1 VEGILMVKT
10 KAQPYHI
17 ITVSFED
24 NLKAY
29 QMFSQLKKYH
39 LDGLIDLQ
47 QIVVIEREENGA
59 FAFKD
64 AADLSKSNKAT
75 KGALIGMAVG
85 ILGGPFGVLFGTLT
99 GGMIGSSKELKRMK
113 STEELFKKTIGN
125 IDLGTTGI
133 IAIGKEYEESV
144 LDGLVKETD
153 GKVTRTDEEL

>member
-1 VEGILMVKT
+1 MARKKSEHF
-10 KAQPYHI
+10 HI
-17 ITVSFED
+17 ITLSFED

-29 QMFSQLKKYH
+29 QLFSQLKQYH
-39 LDGLIDLQ
+39 VEGQIELQ
-47 QIVVIEREENGA
+47 QIVVIEREENGS

-64 AADLSKSNKAT
+64 AADLSRSNTAT

-99 GGMIGSSKELKRMK
+99 GGMIGTSKELKRLK

-125 IDLGTTGI
+125 IELGTTGI

-144 LDGLVKETD
+144 LDGLVDELG

>member
-1 VEGILMVKT
+1 MSK
-10 KAQPYHI
+10 KNAQPYHI

-29 QMFSQLKKYH
+29 QLFSQLKKYH

-64 AADLSKSNKAT
+64 AEDLSKSNKAT

-99 GGMIGSSKELKRMK
+99 GGMIGTSKELKRMK

-144 LDGLVKETD
+144 LDGLLKETG

>member
-1 VEGILMVKT
+1 MSK
-10 KAQPYHI
+10 KNAQPYHI
-17 ITVSFED
+17 ITISFDD

-29 QMFSQLKKYH
+29 QLFSQLKKYH
-39 LDGLIDLQ
+39 LDGLIELQ

-99 GGMIGSSKELKRMK
+99 GGMIGTSKELKRMK

-125 IDLGTTGI
+125 IELGTTGV

-144 LDGLVKETD
+144 LDGLVKETG

>member
-1 VEGILMVKT
+1 MARKKSEHF
-10 KAQPYHI
+10 HI
-17 ITVSFED
+17 ITLSFED

-29 QMFSQLKKYH
+29 QLFSQLKQYH
-39 LDGLIDLQ
+39 VEGQIELQ
-47 QIVVIEREENGA
+47 QIVVIEREENGS

-64 AADLSKSNKAT
+64 AADLSRSNTAT

-99 GGMIGSSKELKRMK
+99 GGMIGTSKELKRLK

-125 IDLGTTGI
+125 IELGTTGI

-144 LDGLVKETD
+144 LDGLVDEL
-153 GKVTRTDEEL
+153 GGQVTRTDEEL

>member
-1 VEGILMVKT
+1 MSKK

-17 ITVSFED
+17 ITLSFED

-29 QMFSQLKKYH
+29 QLFSQLKQYH
-39 LDGLIDLQ
+39 LEGQIDLQ
-47 QIVVIEREENGA
+47 QIVVIEREENGS

-64 AADLSKSNKAT
+64 AADLARSNKAT

-85 ILGGPFGVLFGTLT
+85 ILAGPFGVLFGTLT
-99 GGMIGSSKELKRMK
+99 GGMIGTSKELKRLK

-144 LDGLVKETD
+144 LDGLVDELG
-153 GKVTRTDEEL
+153 GKLTRTDEEL